1 MKALVLDQKVSFGI
15 KLSEVQLPDLKP
27 KEVKVKL
34 RAAALNRRDE
44 WCRQGRY
51 PNIKDGVVL
60 GSDGAGIVEAIG
72 EEVDKDWLGKEV
84 IINSA
89 NNWGENQKVQSSEFQ
104 ILGMP
109 KNGTL
114 AEYVQVDVS
123 RLANKPAHMSF
134 EEAAALPLAG
144 LTAYRALF
152 YHGQVKAGQKVLV
165 TGFGGGVAQF
175 AAQYAVI
182 AGAEVYVNSSKDDKI
197 SKAVSLGAKGGFNY
211 KKEAWL
217 DEAKEISGGFDLIID
232 SAMGDTLPGMIGL
245 LVPGGKLIFYGA
257 TLGNPPMLDARRIFW
272 NQLTLQGTTMGSDQD
287 FKDMLDFISKERIKP
302 VIDSVR
308 PLEEAI
314 AAFELM
320 ASGSQTGKI
329 VVKIS

>member
-1 MKALVLDQKVSFGI
+1 MKALVLDQNTSFGI
-15 KLSEVQLPDLKP
+15 KLSEVQLPALKP

-34 RAAALNRRDE
+34 HAAALNRRDE

-51 PNIKDGVVL
+51 PNIKNGVVL
-60 GSDGAGIVEAIG
+60 GSDGAGVVEAIG
-72 EEVDKDWLGKEV
+72 EGVDKDWLGKEV

-89 NNWGENQKVQSSEFQ
+89 NYWGDNQKVQSADFQ

-109 KNGTL
+109 ANGTL

-123 RLANKPAHMSF
+123 RLASKPAHMSF

-152 YHGQVKAGQKVLV
+152 YHGQIKVGQKVLV

-175 AAQYAVI
+175 ATQYAII

-197 SKAVSLGAKGGFNY
+197 HKAVELGAKAGFNY
-211 KKEAWL
+211 KKEGWL
-217 DEAKEISGGFDLIID
+217 DEVKEVAGGFDLIID
-232 SAMGDTLPGMIGL
+232 SAMGPTLPDLIGL
-245 LVPGGKLIFYGA
+245 LIPGGKLVFYGA
-257 TLGNPPMLDARRIFW
+257 TLGNPPMLDARRVFW
-272 NQLTLQGTTMGSDQD
+272 NQLTIQGTTMGSDKD
-287 FKDMLDFISKERIKP
+287 FRDMIDFVIKEKVKP

-308 PLEEAI
+308 PLEEVLD
-314 AAFELM
+314 AFELM
-320 ASGSQTGKI
+320 SEGKQTGKI